1 MSFKIN
7 IDSIPF
13 SIRERI
19 NSELRIEIGKNRKR
33 YLFPY
38 DIIKDDIILPF
49 NWTVMNISHS
59 IWKSNKK
66 FHPMKIKFN
75 GKLRDEQKIVKKD
88 ALKILNKQCSVILSM
103 PCGFGKTI
111 TSINIATTIQK
122 QTLVIVNKIVLLKQW
137 EQSIK
142 DFCPNA
148 VIDTIKTKKEW
159 NTKADFLLVNAQN
172 MVKINPTMLSEI
184 GVVIVDELH
193 MVLAETLFRA
203 LQCIQ
208 PRYLIGL
215 SATAYRNDEMEKLIG
230 WYFGTKKIE
239 KKLHREHMVYKVNT
253 GFKPVIEKNTMG
265 TVNWGK
271 VLDSQSQCEERN
283 TLIVDIVN
291 KFKNRNFLI
300 LVKRIHQGEYLL
312 SKLGEEA
319 TSLLGTQQ
327 EYNKNAR
334 ILIGT
339 CQKVGTG
346 FDHKKL
352 DSLIIA
358 SDLKDYFIQYL
369 GRIFR
374 TKKGIPL
381 VFDLVDDYSVLKKH
395 WRERKKIY
403 IEHGGSVLT
412 YKKENISYS
421 P

>member
-13 SIRERI
+13 PIRERI
-19 NSELRIEIGKNRKR
+19 NSELRIELGKNRKR

-49 NWTVMNISHS
+49 NWTVMNISPS
-59 IWKSNKK
+59 IWKSKKK
-66 FHPMKIKFN
+66 FQTLKVKFT
-75 GKLRDEQKIVKKD
+75 GTLRDKQKTVKKN
-88 ALKILNKQCSVILSM
+88 ALKILNKHCSVILSM

-111 TSINIATTIQK
+111 TSINIATTIKK
-122 QTLVIVNKIVLLKQW
+122 QTVVIVNKIVLLKQW
-137 EQSIK
+137 EQSIR
-142 DFCPNA
+142 DFCPDA
-148 VIDTIKTKKEW
+148 IIDIIKTKKEW

-172 MVKINPTMLSEI
+172 LVKINPTMLSEI

-239 KKLHREHMVYKVNT
+239 KKLYREHMVYKVNT
-253 GFKPVIEKNTMG
+253 GFKPVIEKNIMG

-271 VLDSQSQCEERN
+271 VLDSQSQCEKRN
-283 TLIVDIVN
+283 TMIVNIVN

-300 LVKRIHQGEYLL
+300 LVKRIYQGEYLL
-312 SKLGEEA
+312 SKLGNEA

-327 EYNKNAR
+327 EYNKHAR
-334 ILIGT
+334 VLIGT

-374 TKKGIPL
+374 TTKGIPL

-395 WRERKKIY
+395 WLERRKIY
-403 IEHGGSVLT
+403 IEHGGT
-412 YKKENISYS
+412 ITNF
-421 P
+421 

>member
-1 MSFKIN
+1 MSFKID
-7 IDSIPF
+7 IDTIPLPL
-13 SIRERI
+13 REII
-19 NSELRIEIGKNRKR
+19 NSELRIELGKNRKR

-49 NWTVMNISHS
+49 NWTVMNISPS
-59 IWKSNKK
+59 IWKPKKK
-66 FHPMKIKFN
+66 FQTLKVKFT
-75 GKLRDEQKIVKKD
+75 GTLRDEQKTVKKN

-111 TSINIATTIQK
+111 TSINIATTIKK
-122 QTLVIVNKIVLLKQW
+122 QTVVIVNKIVLLKQW
-137 EQSIK
+137 EQSIR
-142 DFCPNA
+142 DFCPDA
-148 VIDTIKTKKEW
+148 VIDIIKTKKEW

-172 MVKINPTMLSEI
+172 LVKINPTMLSKI

-230 WYFGTKKIE
+230 WYFGTTKIE
-239 KKLHREHMVYKVNT
+239 KKLYREHMVYKVNT
-253 GFKPVIEKNTMG
+253 GFKPVIEKNIMG

-271 VLDSQSQCEERN
+271 VLDSQSQCEKRN
-283 TLIVDIVN
+283 NMIVNIVN

-300 LVKRIHQGEYLL
+300 LVKRIYQGEYLL
-312 SKLGEEA
+312 SKLGKEA

-327 EYNKNAR
+327 EYNKHAR
-334 ILIGT
+334 VLIGT

-374 TKKGIPL
+374 TTKGIPL

-395 WRERKKIY
+395 WMERRKIY
-403 IEHGGSVLT
+403 IEHGGT
-412 YKKENISYS
+412 ITNF
-421 P
+421 

>member
-1 MSFKIN
+1 MSFKID
-7 IDSIPF
+7 IDTIPL
-13 SIRERI
+13 SLRKRI
-19 NSELRIEIGKNRKR
+19 NSELRIELGKNRKR

-49 NWTVMNISHS
+49 NWTVMNISPS
-59 IWKSNKK
+59 IWKSKK
-66 FHPMKIKFN
+66 NFQTLKVKFT
-75 GKLRDEQKIVKKD
+75 GTLRDEQKTVKKD

-111 TSINIATTIQK
+111 TSINIATTIKK
-122 QTLVIVNKIVLLKQW
+122 QTIVIVNKIVLLKQW
-137 EQSIK
+137 EQSIR
-142 DFCPNA
+142 DFCPDA

-172 MVKINPTMLSEI
+172 LVKINPTMLSKI

-239 KKLHREHMVYKVNT
+239 KKLYREHMVYKVNT
-253 GFKPVIEKNTMG
+253 GFKPVIEKNIMG

-271 VLDSQSQCEERN
+271 VLDSQSQCEKRN
-283 TLIVDIVN
+283 TMIINIVN

-300 LVKRIHQGEYLL
+300 LVKRIYQGEYLL
-312 SKLGEEA
+312 SKLGNEA

-327 EYNKNAR
+327 EYNKHAR

-374 TKKGIPL
+374 TTKGIPL

-395 WRERKKIY
+395 WRERRKIY
-403 IEHGGSVLT
+403 IEHGGSIT
-412 YKKENISYS
+412 NF
-421 P
+421 